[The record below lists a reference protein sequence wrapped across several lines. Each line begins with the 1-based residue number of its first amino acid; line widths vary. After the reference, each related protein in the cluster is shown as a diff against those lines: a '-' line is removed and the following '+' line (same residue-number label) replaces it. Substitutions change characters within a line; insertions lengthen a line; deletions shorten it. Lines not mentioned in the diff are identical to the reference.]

1 MSAIVTRNAG
11 RLIFGAALVF
21 VLVGVLMVALISAIF
36 EQQQQNCGGGGGAV
50 GGPPTAAA
58 RGAIP
63 ARLLAL
69 YRAAEQRYGVP
80 WNVLAGTNAVET
92 DFGRNLAVSSAGA
105 VGWMQFMPSTWAAHG
120 VDGNDDGKKDPWNPE
135 DAIPAA
141 ARYLKASGSDR
152 DLHDAILAYNHSESY
167 VQKVLA
173 RARTYAQGN
182 FTVLDGTPVTD
193 TAAGSGS
200 LGYPLARHGPV
211 IATPADHRQRSL
223 GNWQSDNAIDIAV
236 PAGTPVLAVADA
248 TVVNTGGSAPTHG
261 GSDVVGGFSVTLR
274 AAGNEV
280 FYTHMTRALVHPG
293 ERVRAGQRIG
303 LSGFANNV
311 EHLHVGLEH
320 GDPLAIWGD
329 GAAGAVAASNSGCA
343 SGVPSGPAELDRGV
357 TVTAPRSFTTLPA
370 WAMAPGHA
378 REQVDAR
385 ILPDALWILR
395 AYGLRVSAARE
406 SGHNTH
412 GDGTAL
418 DLVPASGG
426 DQAAWDRSA
435 LRLAR
440 DIGWVDSCGAS
451 GVAPACPLRPWVR
464 FVGYNGYPNHGDP
477 AHCSGG
483 CGAHIHVSWYA
494 SSYGNSALS
503 PLNAWVRVF
512 PVPGPASGS
521 SDSSVPVS
529 APAAAGAPSRTMAVV
544 GDSLAAGTGPD
555 LKGDLPGWQIF
566 TDAKAGRPLADG
578 MRVVE
583 AIEGTP
589 AVLAISLFTNDD
601 PRHTGALATAVRRS
615 VRGQRC
621 GLWATIH
628 RPPVAGVSYAAANR
642 TLQRLEGELPALH
655 VVAWAE
661 QVAQHPGWIGPDD
674 VHATAT
680 GWAAR
685 ARLYAAAASRCAS

>member
-1 MSAIVTRNAG
+1 MQAVVTRNAG
-11 RLIFGAALVF
+11 RLILGATLVL
-21 VLVGVLMVALISAIF
+21 VLVGVLIVALISVIF
-36 EQQQQNCGGGGGAV
+36 EQQQQNCGGGGGGVV
-50 GGPPTAAA
+50 GGPPTRAAENS
-58 RGAIP
+58 IP
-63 ARLLAL
+63 ARLLVI
-69 YRAAEQRYGVP
+69 YRGAEQRYGVP
-80 WNVLAGTNAVET
+80 WNVLAGINAVET

-105 VGWMQFMPSTWAAHG
+105 VGWMQFMPSTWAAYR

-141 ARYLKASGSDR
+141 ARLLKASGADH
-152 DLHDAILAYNHSESY
+152 DLHGAILAYNHLETY
-167 VQKVLA
+167 VQDVLA
-173 RARTYAQGN
+173 HARLYAQGN
-182 FTVLDGTPVTD
+182 FTVLDATPVTD

-211 IATPADHRQRSL
+211 IATPADHQRRPL

-248 TVVNTGGSAPTHG
+248 TVAQTGGSAPRHG
-261 GSDVVGGFSVTLR
+261 GSAIGGFNVTLR
-274 AAGNEV
+274 ASGNEV

-293 ERVRAGQRIG
+293 ERVRAGQKIG
-303 LSGFANNV
+303 LSGYANNV

-320 GDPLAIWGD
+320 GDPLALWGE
-329 GAAGAVAASNSGCA
+329 GATSTVGASNGGCA
-343 SGVPSGPAELDRGV
+343 SGVPSGPAELDKAV
-357 TVTAPRSFTTLPA
+357 TVTTPRSFTTLPA

-378 REQVDAR
+378 REQVDTR
-385 ILPDALWILR
+385 IMPDALWILR

-440 DIGWVDSCGAS
+440 DIGWIDSCGAS

-483 CGAHIHVSWYA
+483 CGAHIHVSWHA

-503 PLNAWVRVF
+503 PPNAWVRVF
-512 PVPGPASGS
+512 PVPTSANGS
-521 SDSSVPVS
+521 SSVAVS
-529 APAAAGAPSRTMAVV
+529 APAAAGAPSQTIAVV
-544 GDSLAAGTGPD
+544 GDSLAAGTQPD
-555 LKGDLPGWQIF
+555 LKDELPGWQIF

-578 MRVVE
+578 MRIVA

-601 PRHTGALATAVRRS
+601 PRHTSELAQAVRRS
-615 VRGQRC
+615 VQGQRC
-621 GLWATIH
+621 VLWATIH

-642 TLQRLEGELPALH
+642 TLHRLEQELPALH
-655 VVAWAE
+655 IVAWAE
-661 QVAQHPGWIGPDD
+661 QVAQHPGWVGPDR

-685 ARLYAAAASRCAS
+685 ARLYATAASRCAT